1 MAIREVRTDG
11 DEVLRK
17 VSRPV
22 TEMTPRIEQ
31 LIGDMIDTMYQY
43 DGVGL
48 AAPQVGVLRRVIV
61 IDVGEGPMVFIN
73 PEIVEQSGEQCGQ
86 EGCLSIPGVYM
97 DVKRPNH
104 VVVTA
109 KNEKMEDIGAR
120 RLHTV
125 IERVIEDISF
135 EASEKSGEKIN
146 VTKELVKERL
156 KDVVEDQDLA
166 RDIL

>member
-1 MAIREVRTDG
+1 MAIREVRIDG

-22 TEMTPRIEQ
+22 TEMSPRIEQ

-61 IDVGEGPMVFIN
+61 IDIGEGPMVFIN
-73 PEIVEQSGEQCGQ
+73 PEIVEQEGEQCGQ

-109 KNEKMEDIGAR
+109 KNEKMEDI
-120 RLHTV
+120 
-125 IERVIEDISF
+125 RVEGD
-135 EASEKSGEKIN
+135 
-146 VTKELVKERL
+146 EL
-156 KDVVEDQDLA
+156 LA
-166 RDIL
+166 RALCHEIDHLNGILFKDIAERE

>member
-1 MAIREVRTDG
+1 MAIREVRIDG

-61 IDVGEGPMVFIN
+61 IDIGEGPMVFIN
-73 PEIVEQSGEQCGQ
+73 PEIVEQEGEQCGQ
-86 EGCLSIPGVYM
+86 EGCLSIPGVYL

-109 KNEKMEDIGAR
+109 KNENMEDI
-120 RLHTV
+120 
-125 IERVIEDISF
+125 RVEGD
-135 EASEKSGEKIN
+135 
-146 VTKELVKERL
+146 EL
-156 KDVVEDQDLA
+156 LA
-166 RDIL
+166 RALCHEIDHLNGILFKDIAERE

>member
-109 KNEKMEDIGAR
+109 KNEKMEDIR
-120 RLHTV
+120 
-125 IERVIEDISF
+125 IEGD
-135 EASEKSGEKIN
+135 
-146 VTKELVKERL
+146 EL
-156 KDVVEDQDLA
+156 LA
-166 RDIL
+166 RALSHEIDHLNGILFKDIAERE

>member
-1 MAIREVRTDG
+1 MAIREVRIDG

-48 AAPQVGVLRRVIV
+48 AGPQVGVLRRVIV
-61 IDVGEGPMVFIN
+61 IDIGEGPMIFIN
-73 PEIVEQSGEQCGQ
+73 PEIVEQEGEQCGQ

-109 KNEKMEDIGAR
+109 KNEKMEDI
-120 RLHTV
+120 
-125 IERVIEDISF
+125 RVEGD
-135 EASEKSGEKIN
+135 
-146 VTKELVKERL
+146 EL
-156 KDVVEDQDLA
+156 LA
-166 RDIL
+166 RALCHEIDHLNGILFKDIAERE

>member
-1 MAIREVRTDG
+1 MAIREVRIDG
-11 DEVLRK
+11 DAVLRK

-61 IDVGEGPMVFIN
+61 IDIGEGPMVFIN
-73 PEIVEQSGEQCGQ
+73 PEIVEQEGEQCGQ

-109 KNEKMEDIGAR
+109 KNEKMEDI
-120 RLHTV
+120 
-125 IERVIEDISF
+125 RVEGD
-135 EASEKSGEKIN
+135 
-146 VTKELVKERL
+146 EL
-156 KDVVEDQDLA
+156 LA
-166 RDIL
+166 RALCHEIDHLNGILFKDIAERE

>member
-1 MAIREVRTDG
+1 MAIREVRIDG

-61 IDVGEGPMVFIN
+61 IDIGEGPMVFIN
-73 PEIVEQSGEQCGQ
+73 PEIVEQEGEQCGQ

-109 KNEKMEDIGAR
+109 KNEKMEDI
-120 RLHTV
+120 
-125 IERVIEDISF
+125 RVEGD
-135 EASEKSGEKIN
+135 G
-146 VTKELVKERL
+146 L
-156 KDVVEDQDLA
+156 LA
-166 RDIL
+166 RALCHEIDHLNGILFKDIAERE

>member
-1 MAIREVRTDG
+1 MAIREVRIDG

-61 IDVGEGPMVFIN
+61 IDIGEGSMVFIN
-73 PEIVEQSGEQCGQ
+73 PEIVEQEGEQCGQ

-109 KNEKMEDIGAR
+109 KNEKMEDI
-120 RLHTV
+120 
-125 IERVIEDISF
+125 RVEGD
-135 EASEKSGEKIN
+135 
-146 VTKELVKERL
+146 EL
-156 KDVVEDQDLA
+156 LA
-166 RDIL
+166 RALCHEIDHLNGILFKDIAERE